1 VVVDMLPTI
10 AIVGRPNVGKSSL
23 FNRIVGERVS
33 ITDDMPGITRDRLYA
48 KAEWL
53 TKEFHIID
61 TGGIDFDDAPFIH
74 EIKTQAEI
82 AIDEADVIIFLCDI
96 RTGVTEDDMTIA
108 RKLYKANKPV
118 VVALNKADNLEMTEA
133 QYEFYSLGLGDPIP
147 ISTLHGI
154 GMGDLL
160 DEVMK
165 QVPIMQD
172 VVYEEDR
179 IKLAVIGRPNV
190 GKSSL
195 TNALLGEDRVIVSKV
210 EGTTRD
216 SVDSLFT
223 YHEQDYV
230 VIDTAGLRKRG
241 KVYENA
247 EKYSVLR
254 AMSAIERSD
263 ICLLL
268 IDAEVGIIEQD
279 KKIAGY
285 ALDQNKAIII
295 VVNKWDAVEKNNQT
309 MQNWIAEIRAHF
321 QFITFAPIVFVSAL
335 EKKRLH
341 TLFPEINTVFEYYNK
356 RVQTSVLNDILL
368 DAFYVT
374 PPKPHRGVQIKLFYA
389 TQVNVKPPTFILFV
403 NDEKAMHFSYKRY
416 LTNRL
421 RDAFSFTGTPIKLV
435 LRKRD

>member
-1 VVVDMLPTI
+1 
-10 AIVGRPNVGKSSL
+10 
-23 FNRIVGERVS
+23 
-33 ITDDMPGITRDRLYA
+33 
-48 KAEWL
+48 
-53 TKEFHIID
+53 
-61 TGGIDFDDAPFIH
+61 
-74 EIKTQAEI
+74 
-82 AIDEADVIIFLCDI
+82 
-96 RTGVTEDDMTIA
+96 
-108 RKLYKANKPV
+108 
-118 VVALNKADNLEMTEA
+118 
-133 QYEFYSLGLGDPIP
+133 
-147 ISTLHGI
+147 
-154 GMGDLL
+154 
-160 DEVMK
+160 
-165 QVPIMQD
+165 
-172 VVYEEDR
+172 
-179 IKLAVIGRPNV
+179 
-190 GKSSL
+190 
-195 TNALLGEDRVIVSKV
+195 
-210 EGTTRD
+210 
-216 SVDSLFT
+216 
-223 YHEQDYV
+223 

-321 QFITFAPIVFVSAL
+321 QFITFAPIVFISAL
-335 EKKRLH
+335 QKKRLH